1 MRIVDTHCHAGLLKY
16 EPVES
21 LLYHMETS
29 GVSQAVLIQYGGNSD
44 NRYLADC
51 LQRYPGRFAAAMIV
65 DADDDG
71 TAMRRWAEAGL
82 TGIRLGAGS
91 RAQAADPL
99 AQWRTAADLGLVVSA
114 VCTPEEMLSPA
125 FLEVLDTFPG
135 LSICIEH
142 LASVG
147 RAETDAEYRKG
158 LAGIAHR
165 PNLSMKLPGFGEF
178 CTGPMPWDPIP
189 PVARLALE
197 AFGPE
202 RLMWGSDF
210 PPVSGR
216 EGYHNSLRVPLDY
229 FGDLGD
235 SEREW
240 IFGGAA
246 RAVWDLPP
254 LPR

>member
-82 TGIRLGAGS
+82 TGIRLGVGS

-114 VCTPEEMLSPA
+114 V
-125 FLEVLDTFPG
+125 
-135 LSICIEH
+135 
-142 LASVG
+142 
-147 RAETDAEYRKG
+147 
-158 LAGIAHR
+158 
-165 PNLSMKLPGFGEF
+165 
-178 CTGPMPWDPIP
+178 
-189 PVARLALE
+189 
-197 AFGPE
+197 
-202 RLMWGSDF
+202 
-210 PPVSGR
+210 
-216 EGYHNSLRVPLDY
+216 
-229 FGDLGD
+229 
-235 SEREW
+235 
-240 IFGGAA
+240 
-246 RAVWDLPP
+246 
-254 LPR
+254 

>member
-21 LLYHMETS
+21 LLYHMEIS

-44 NRYLADC
+44 NSYLVDC
-51 LQRYPGRFAAAMIV
+51 LQRCPGRFAAAMIV
-65 DADDDG
+65 DPADDG

-82 TGIRLGAGS
+82 GGIRLGVES
-91 RAQAADPL
+91 RARAGDPM
-99 AQWRTAADLGLVVSA
+99 AHWRTAADLGLVVSA
-114 VCTPEEMLSPA
+114 VCTPEEMLSEG
-125 FLEVLDTFPG
+125 FREVLDTFPD

-147 RAETDAEYRKG
+147 RADTDVEYRRG
-158 LAGIAHR
+158 LDGIASR

-178 CTGPMPWDPIP
+178 CLGPLPFDPIP

-216 EGYHNSLRVPLDY
+216 EGYHNSLQVPFDY
-229 FGDLGD
+229 FSDLSD
-235 SEREW
+235 SDREW

-254 LPR
+254 LP